1 MDFSALLAQL
11 LNGLAEASSL
21 FLVAVGLSLIFGVTR
36 VLNFAHGSFFMVG
49 IYLAYTLTEQFAG
62 AGAWGYWGGMA
73 LAALL
78 TGLLGAAVEIVLL
91 RRIYKA
97 PELFQLLAT
106 FALVLVV
113 NDAVLWLC
121 GPADLLGRRA
131 PGMKGAVALLGRHF
145 PSYDIFL
152 IVVGPIVLAL
162 LWLLLT
168 RTRWGTL
175 IRAATQDREMLGALG
190 INQAWLFTGVFALG
204 TLLAGVGGAVQ
215 LPREPASLGL
225 DLSTIADA
233 FVVVVVGGMGSIP
246 GAYLAALLI
255 AEVKSLCVGIG
266 LVHVLGVSFS
276 FTKLTLVV
284 EFLVMALVLVLRPWG
299 LMGRQQGAS
308 RNSAPVEAPLR
319 PGTPA
324 FKAIAAVVVL
334 ALAALPLLSAH
345 LPYASV
351 LMQDVLIAALFAV
364 SLHFI
369 MGPGGMASFGH
380 AAYYGLGAYGA
391 GILIKSLTM
400 PMPLALAL
408 APLIA
413 GAGALLF
420 GWFCVRLSGV
430 YLAMLTLAF
439 SQIVWSI
446 VFQWDDVTGGSNGMI
461 GVWPAS
467 WLGGTAYYYLTLAL
481 VVLSIFLMRRI
492 LFAPFGYAL
501 RAGRDSALR
510 ADAVGID
517 VKRVQWSAFVIAGIF
532 AGVAGA
538 LFVFAK
544 GTISPEVMGVSK
556 SVDGLVMVLLGGV
569 QTLLGPVVGAAVFN
583 VLQDYIIN
591 ATDYWHAVFGGIIL
605 LLVMA
610 FPQGIVGFA
619 RQAAEQWKARRG
631 NHGASTAEEKQ
642 A

>member
-204 TLLAGVGGAVQ
+204 TLL
-215 LPREPASLGL
+215 
-225 DLSTIADA
+225 
-233 FVVVVVGGMGSIP
+233 
-246 GAYLAALLI
+246 
-255 AEVKSLCVGIG
+255 
-266 LVHVLGVSFS
+266 
-276 FTKLTLVV
+276 
-284 EFLVMALVLVLRPWG
+284 
-299 LMGRQQGAS
+299 
-308 RNSAPVEAPLR
+308 
-319 PGTPA
+319 
-324 FKAIAAVVVL
+324 
-334 ALAALPLLSAH
+334 
-345 LPYASV
+345 
-351 LMQDVLIAALFAV
+351 
-364 SLHFI
+364 
-369 MGPGGMASFGH
+369 
-380 AAYYGLGAYGA
+380 
-391 GILIKSLTM
+391 
-400 PMPLALAL
+400 
-408 APLIA
+408 
-413 GAGALLF
+413 
-420 GWFCVRLSGV
+420 
-430 YLAMLTLAF
+430 
-439 SQIVWSI
+439 
-446 VFQWDDVTGGSNGMI
+446 
-461 GVWPAS
+461 
-467 WLGGTAYYYLTLAL
+467 
-481 VVLSIFLMRRI
+481 
-492 LFAPFGYAL
+492 
-501 RAGRDSALR
+501 
-510 ADAVGID
+510 
-517 VKRVQWSAFVIAGIF
+517 
-532 AGVAGA
+532 
-538 LFVFAK
+538 
-544 GTISPEVMGVSK
+544 
-556 SVDGLVMVLLGGV
+556 
-569 QTLLGPVVGAAVFN
+569 
-583 VLQDYIIN
+583 
-591 ATDYWHAVFGGIIL
+591 
-605 LLVMA
+605 
-610 FPQGIVGFA
+610 
-619 RQAAEQWKARRG
+619 
-631 NHGASTAEEKQ
+631 
-642 A
+642 